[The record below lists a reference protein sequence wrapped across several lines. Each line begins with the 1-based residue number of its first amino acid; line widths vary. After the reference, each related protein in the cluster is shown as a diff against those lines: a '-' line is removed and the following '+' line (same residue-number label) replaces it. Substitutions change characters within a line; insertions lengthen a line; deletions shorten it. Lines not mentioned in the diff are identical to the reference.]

1 MRRSILVA
9 AFALVTGCLGGDTLG
24 PVQTVD
30 GQWDGI
36 QNGYALTLVLAQDGT
51 IVDGIAD
58 LAGVGGFLRGDVSGT
73 FQYPNVDL
81 TIEIPTFVPIKYI
94 GTMSTEKAEING
106 RLNGGGFSNLQLN
119 VRKHD

>member
-1 MRRSILVA
+1 MLVA
-9 AFALVTGCLGGDTLG
+9 AFAFVTGCLGGDTLG
-24 PVQTVD
+24 PVRTVD

-51 IVDGIAD
+51 VVDGFAD
-58 LAGVGGFLRGDVSGT
+58 LSGVGGFLRGDVSGT

-94 GTMSTEKAEING
+94 GTMSTEKAEITG
-106 RLNGGGFSNLQLN
+106 RLNGGGFNSLQLD
-119 VRKHD
+119 VRKH